1 MRRRLV
7 RRMNETVYCRFCKY
21 GKMELEQDAIEDEIK
36 DVIKM
41 YWYECPL
48 CGSRSPISN
57 TPEGAKKYAIF
68 GYK

>member
-1 MRRRLV
+1 MEY
-7 RRMNETVYCRFCKY
+7 NIDPANTVYCRFCKY
-21 GKMELEQDAIEDEIK
+21 GKMELEQDEIEDEIK

>member
-1 MRRRLV
+1 
-7 RRMNETVYCRFCKY
+7 
-21 GKMELEQDAIEDEIK
+21 MELEEDTFTDEIK
-36 DVIKM
+36 DVYKM

-57 TPEGAKKYAIF
+57 TPEGAREYAIY